1 MLEAGIKLRYVFN
14 SRKSEEFTNQRA
26 KQGIPNQR
34 AQGRLGNGNA
44 EAGNAQ
50 QQSLLL
56 HRTDKR
62 TLHTGCA
69 ICCNNLLAKSAL
81 VAQKPALVL
90 NVQ

>member
-50 QQSLLL
+50 QQTAFSYTEQTKGLY
-56 HRTDKR
+56 TPDVQFA
-62 TLHTGCA
+62 A
-69 ICCNNLLAKSAL
+69 IIYWQRVHL
-81 VAQKPALVL
+81 
-90 NVQ
+90 